1 MRKTIAFLIICLCCP
16 FFASAEESDNGLFRY
31 EVKDGY
37 AQITGFAEGQSC
49 DDLVIPSVI
58 DGYEVKNIGYHA
70 FSLSDIKNL
79 IIEKGIKE
87 IDNGAFS
94 DCNNLESVT
103 FAETVEEIGSS
114 AFSFCKNLSKI
125 KCPASLKII
134 GDGAFSYCSGLR
146 QIELN
151 EGLET
156 IYSGAVSHCENL
168 REVVVPSTVKI
179 LSRDATAPAIE
190 YCDRLEKIVLKCTP
204 DNPQIFVADCPALKA
219 VVFEGD
225 IGDFDY
231 SGIFKYNFYECQPRA
246 KMVNA
251 RNYTTKRDIGI
262 YGKKGSNTEKFAV
275 ENGLNFVPI
284 WDMENENAADVFV
297 SPWAKDEVEKAE
309 ELGFVPASVRGN
321 YKKNI
326 TRQEF
331 TQMAMYFL
339 LMQYG
344 YQPEVLGPDIFIND
358 FVSAYCGK
366 KRDRNGNDFINKNTG
381 KVWKYEDKQDIDNLM
396 LEKPFAD
403 LDDSGEESIIVNYA
417 YNFGIVN
424 GVSETK
430 FNPEGEITRQEA
442 AAMLM
447 RIYKNYSVSVKN
459 DGGFRFSDDDK
470 IAEWAKKDVY
480 AANVLGVMQ
489 GVAVDVFAPLEKYSV
504 EQAVVTFFRLYDRT
518 PISRKN
524 NNIELISDYE

>member
-1 MRKTIAFLIICLCCP
+1 MRKTIAFLIVCLCCP
-16 FFASAEESDNGLFRY
+16 FFASAEEADNGLFRY

-49 DDLVIPSVI
+49 CDLVIPSVI
-58 DGYEVKNIGYHA
+58 DGYEVKKIGYHA
-70 FSLSDIKNL
+70 FCLSDIKNL
-79 IIEKGIKE
+79 IIEEGIKE

-151 EGLET
+151 EGLEV

-168 REVVVPSTVKI
+168 REVVVPSTVKM

-284 WDMENENAADVFV
+284 WDTENENAADIFV

-309 ELGFVPASVRGN
+309 ELGFVPAGVREN
-321 YKKNI
+321 YKKN
-326 TRQEF
+326 
-331 TQMAMYFL
+331 
-339 LMQYG
+339 
-344 YQPEVLGPDIFIND
+344 
-358 FVSAYCGK
+358 
-366 KRDRNGNDFINKNTG
+366 
-381 KVWKYEDKQDIDNLM
+381 
-396 LEKPFAD
+396 
-403 LDDSGEESIIVNYA
+403 
-417 YNFGIVN
+417 
-424 GVSETK
+424 
-430 FNPEGEITRQEA
+430 ITRQEA

-447 RIYKNYSVSVKN
+447 RIYKNYGVSAKN
-459 DGGFRFSDDDK
+459 DADFRFSDDNK
-470 IAEWAKKDVY
+470 IAEWANEDVY
-480 AANVLGVMQ
+480 AANALGVMQ
-489 GVAVDVFAPLEKYSV
+489 GVADDVFAPLEKYSV
-504 EQAVVTFFRLYDRT
+504 EQAVVTFFRLYNRA

-524 NNIELISDYE
+524 NNIESISDYE